1 MLKNKLTLD
10 IEKNGRNYT
19 FFIEPSAPLGEIHD
33 VLLEMREYVSQ
44 KIKDILESQKT
55 GQFSAENS
63 VETKA

>member
-44 KIKDILESQKT
+44 KIKDVLDSQK
-55 GQFSAENS
+55 SKEMAVENQ
-63 VETKA
+63 